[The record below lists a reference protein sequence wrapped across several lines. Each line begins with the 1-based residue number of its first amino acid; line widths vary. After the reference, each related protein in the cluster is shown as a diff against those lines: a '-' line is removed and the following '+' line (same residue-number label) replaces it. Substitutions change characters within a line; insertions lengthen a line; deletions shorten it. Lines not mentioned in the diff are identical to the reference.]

1 MERRIMPLGAIG
13 ANCVVLWQDPAAA
26 WIVDPGAEAESI
38 NAFLE
43 EKGLAPALVLLTH
56 GHFDHVGALDGLLA
70 RHPNLPVHIGPGDV
84 PMIGHPQNAWPPDYE
99 AVKKPASLVAD
110 LVDGATLAAGGL
122 TAQVIATPGHTPGG
136 ACFLFAEQ
144 KLLLTGD
151 TLFAGSCGRTDWMRQ
166 WRAGDVL
173 KLLAVV
179 LPALL
184 FVGAGLGW
192 IVQEYHRKADRR
204 VAESATTAALS
215 FYRKINENEQG
226 RYLSDPRK
234 LNGEYRQQ
242 WKRDLQQLQDRLS
255 AFVRDGL
262 SPHFPSAT
270 AAFLWKKG
278 QIQWSTNLV
287 GDCACLAKTN
297 WTPYASSY
305 QNKPLG
311 EDLTVG
317 WQHMRELG
325 LNSDNQIIWARNK
338 RLGYVCGLVVGP
350 PKDGPLPMW
359 AGYVAAGGMLVGMG
373 LLFLA
378 GAVSLVTS

>member
-151 TLFAGSCGRTDWMRQ
+151 TLFEGSCGRTDFPGGSPRQ
-166 WRAGDVL
+166 LNESLRRL
-173 KLLAVV
+173 
-179 LPALL
+179 
-184 FVGAGLGW
+184 AGL
-192 IVQEYHRKADRR
+192 
-204 VAESATTAALS
+204 
-215 FYRKINENEQG
+215 
-226 RYLSDPRK
+226 DP
-234 LNGEYRQQ
+234 E
-242 WKRDLQQLQDRLS
+242 
-255 AFVRDGL
+255 
-262 SPHFPSAT
+262 
-270 AAFLWKKG
+270 
-278 QIQWSTNLV
+278 
-287 GDCACLAKTN
+287 
-297 WTPYASSY
+297 
-305 QNKPLG
+305 
-311 EDLTVG
+311 LTVVPG
-317 WQHMRELG
+317 HGSITTIARE
-325 LNSDNQIIWARNK
+325 
-338 RLGYVCGLVVGP
+338 
-350 PKDGPLPMW
+350 
-359 AGYVAAGGMLVGMG
+359 VASNP
-373 LLFLA
+373 FLQ
-378 GAVSLVTS
+378 